1 MSRRAA
7 KQKYIDVKQT
17 HLEQEHTQSVDV
29 RGEGS
34 GAVVRLLGAGV
45 PVELHGQHALERE
58 RLPVSSRGEE
68 QEESDEGRRRTAE
81 VPTED
86 EFLT

>member
-1 MSRRAA
+1 M
-7 KQKYIDVKQT
+7 
-17 HLEQEHTQSVDV
+17 QS
-29 RGEGS
+29 
-34 GAVVRLLGAGV
+34 
-45 PVELHGQHALERE
+45 
-58 RLPVSSRGEE
+58 VSSRGEE